1 MNDLK
6 LICDVSK
13 RFTMKKPAPIHKKS
27 TIASTIK
34 SDKPEAKELVCGK
47 CFLKYSI
54 KFIINQLY
62 HSLFLL

>member
-1 MNDLK
+1 
-6 LICDVSK
+6 
-13 RFTMKKPAPIHKKS
+13 MKKPAPIHKKS

-54 KFIINQLY
+54 KFITNLLY